1 MKSYPGR
8 AAALLDALRLASG
21 MTYKFAVPNIPRGGG
36 KAVIDMPANFD
47 PDLRPA
53 LLQRYGALVR
63 QLNGLFLTGPEVCTS
78 PAAMDI
84 ISLTAA
90 PFVLCRTPARG
101 GVGDPRPHTALGV
114 FTGIQFVCEYLF
126 RDTSLQSPRVLVQG
140 TGSIGAPLIQSLR
153 EAGATVLFNDVDE
166 AAIRRHRDDLGL
178 EFAPSDIVY
187 QTGCD
192 FFAPCAL
199 GGILNPN
206 TIPQLKCRAVAGG
219 ANNQLSTP
227 QNAERLREKGILYA
241 PDYVIDVGDA
251 MAVPGLEILGWSR
264 QKAETEAADTVRR
277 ALRGVL
283 EQAVAEGIAT
293 ELAARRIAEDH
304 LSRVM

>member
-1 MKSYPGR
+1 MKSYPDP
-8 AAALLDALRLASG
+8 AAAPLDALCLTSG
-21 MTYKFAVPNIPRGGG
+21 MTYKFAVPSIPRGGG

-101 GVGDPRPHTALGV
+101 GVGDPGPHTALGV
-114 FTGIQFVCEYLF
+114 FTGIQVVCEYLF

-140 TGSIGAPLIQSLR
+140 TGSVGAPLIQSF

-166 AAIRRHRDDLGL
+166 AAIHRHRDDLGL

-187 QTGCD
+187 QPSVT
-192 FFAPCAL
+192 FL
-199 GGILNPN
+199 L
-206 TIPQLKCRAVAGG
+206 
-219 ANNQLSTP
+219 
-227 QNAERLREKGILYA
+227 
-241 PDYVIDVGDA
+241 
-251 MAVPGLEILGWSR
+251 
-264 QKAETEAADTVRR
+264 R
-277 ALRGVL
+277 ALW
-283 EQAVAEGIAT
+283 
-293 ELAARRIAEDH
+293 AAYSTRTQSH
-304 LSRVM
+304 S